1 MRIERATLE
10 DATEIL
16 ALQHQAYQSEA
27 ALYNDLTISP
37 LTETLEA
44 LRADFGD
51 HIVLKAT
58 IDGTIIGSVRAQLRL
73 DTCYIGR
80 LLVHPDWQNRG
91 IGTQLMHAVEQACS
105 AATRLELF
113 TGHKSERNL
122 YLYRKLG
129 YREFKRERV
138 HDALTLIYMEK
149 AVG

>member
-10 DATEIL
+10 DAAEIL

-27 ALYNDLTISP
+27 ALYNDATISP
-37 LTETLEA
+37 LTETFEA
-44 LRADFGD
+44 LRADFVD

-73 DTCYIGR
+73 DTCYVGR
-80 LLVHPDWQNRG
+80 FLVHPDWQNQG
-91 IGTQLMHAVEQACS
+91 IGTQLMRAVEQACS

-113 TGHKSERNL
+113 TGHKSDRNL

-138 HDALTLIYMEK
+138 HDTLTLVFMEK

>member
-10 DATEIL
+10 DAAEIL

-27 ALYNDLTISP
+27 ALYNDPTIAP

-73 DTCYIGR
+73 DTCYVGR

-91 IGTQLMHAVEQACS
+91 IGTQLMRAVEEACS

-113 TGHKSERNL
+113 TGHKSDRNL

-138 HDALTLIYMEK
+138 HDALTLVFMEK